1 MSSTVD
7 SIYLLPTQNIQAGHE
22 GMNLVSGQVITS
34 GCVTEMRISN
44 AITEA
49 VEKMG
54 NNQGYKN
61 GLKIANVLK
70 SIS

>member
-22 GMNLVSGQVITS
+22 GMDLASGQVITS
-34 GCVTEMRISN
+34 GFVTEMRIKCN
-44 AITEA
+44 TEA